1 MCSVVSDSVTP
12 WTVACQAPLS
22 VGFSRQDYW
31 SGLPCPSPGDL
42 PDPGMEFTSLASPA
56 LARGFFT
63 TDATWEAPKII
74 LTGLKRL
81 L

>member
-31 SGLPCPSPGDL
+31 SGLPCRPAGDL
-42 PDPGMEFTSLASPA
+42 PDSGIKPTSLMPLE
-56 LARGFFT
+56 LAGGFFT
-63 TDATWEAPKII
+63 TSTTWEGP
-74 LTGLKRL
+74 
-81 L
+81 